1 MPKRSKEDTE
11 ITIQKIMDAVV
22 DQLLRLGYDKM
33 SYTTLSQQTGVSRT
47 GISHHFPKKTDFT
60 AALDG
65 RIFKMFIEHL
75 EFEKGLDA
83 FSQSWIKALE
93 DSEFLAILRLL
104 FHHIVTSESA
114 HEFAANSLCDGI
126 SPHKSLSSVLFPA
139 PFGPNNAVTSPARIS
154 MLMSSSTTRWPY
166 FIEIFRPDKT
176 T

>member
-11 ITIQKIMDAVV
+11 ITIQKIMDAVI

-33 SYTTLSQQTGVSRT
+33 SYTTLSQQTGISRT

-75 EFEKGLDA
+75 EFDKGLSA

-93 DSEFLAILRLL
+93 DAEFLAILRLL
-104 FHHIVTSESA
+104 FHHIVTAENA
-114 HEFAANSLCDGI
+114 QEFAANGIDRLYKMVESQFGAGGDKELEWLIGRSLI
-126 SPHKSLSSVLFPA
+126 Q
-139 PFGPNNAVTSPARIS
+139 
-154 MLMSSSTTRWPY
+154 MS
-166 FIEIFRPDKT
+166 K
-176 T
+176 

>member
-33 SYTTLSQQTGVSRT
+33 SYTTLSQQTGISRT

-75 EFEKGLDA
+75 EFDKGLSA

-93 DSEFLAILRLL
+93 DAEFLAILRLL
-104 FHHIVTSESA
+104 FHHIVTAENA
-114 HEFAANSLCDGI
+114 QEFAANGIDRLYKMVESQFGTGGDKELEWLIGRSLI
-126 SPHKSLSSVLFPA
+126 Q
-139 PFGPNNAVTSPARIS
+139 
-154 MLMSSSTTRWPY
+154 MS
-166 FIEIFRPDKT
+166 K
-176 T
+176 

>member
-65 RIFKMFIEHL
+65 RIFTMFVEHIE
-75 EFEKGLDA
+75 FDKGV
-83 FSQSWIKALE
+83 
-93 DSEFLAILRLL
+93 SEFSSSWVSALDNDEFRAILRLM
-104 FHHIVTSESA
+104 FHHIVTSQNS
-114 HEFAANSLCDGI
+114 HEFASNAVQRLYTVCEEKLGQGSAKELEWLIG
-126 SPHKSLSSVLFPA
+126 KSLIRM
-139 PFGPNNAVTSPARIS
+139 TQ
-154 MLMSSSTTRWPY
+154 
-166 FIEIFRPDKT
+166 
-176 T
+176 

>member
-65 RIFKMFIEHL
+65 RIFKMFVEHL
-75 EFEKGLDA
+75 NFDGSLSEFSD
-83 FSQSWIKALE
+83 SWVKAL
-93 DSEFLAILRLL
+93 DNPEFLAILRLL
-104 FHHIVTSESA
+104 FHHIVTAERA
-114 HEFAANSLCDGI
+114 HEFATNGVDRLYKTVESRFEGDSAQKLEWLIG
-126 SPHKSLSSVLFPA
+126 KSLIHMA
-139 PFGPNNAVTSPARIS
+139 N
-154 MLMSSSTTRWPY
+154 
-166 FIEIFRPDKT
+166 
-176 T
+176 

>member
-33 SYTTLSQQTGVSRT
+33 SYTTLSQQTGISRT

-65 RIFKMFIEHL
+65 RIFKMFIEHP
-75 EFEKGLDA
+75 EFDKGLSA

-93 DSEFLAILRLL
+93 DAEFLAILRLL
-104 FHHIVTSESA
+104 FHHIVTAENA
-114 HEFAANSLCDGI
+114 QEFAANGIDRLYKMVESQFGAGGDKELEWLIGRSLI
-126 SPHKSLSSVLFPA
+126 Q
-139 PFGPNNAVTSPARIS
+139 
-154 MLMSSSTTRWPY
+154 MS
-166 FIEIFRPDKT
+166 K
-176 T
+176 

>member
-65 RIFKMFIEHL
+65 RIFKLFVEHL
-75 EFEKGLDA
+75 EFNKGLDE
-83 FSQSWIKALE
+83 FSNSWIIALE
-93 DSEFLAILRLL
+93 DEQFRAILRLL
-104 FHHIVTSESA
+104 FHHIVIAERA
-114 HEFAANSLCDGI
+114 HEFAANGI
-126 SPHKSLSSVLFPA
+126 DRLYKMAESQFGEGSEKELEWLFGKSLV
-139 PFGPNNAVTSPARIS
+139 RIS
-154 MLMSSSTTRWPY
+154 Q
-166 FIEIFRPDKT
+166 
-176 T
+176 

>member
-22 DQLLRLGYDKM
+22 DQLLKLGYDKM
-33 SYTTLSQQTGVSRT
+33 SYTTLSQQTGISRT

-75 EFEKGLDA
+75 EFDKGLSA

-93 DSEFLAILRLL
+93 DAEFLAILRLL
-104 FHHIVTSESA
+104 FHHIVTAENA
-114 HEFAANSLCDGI
+114 QEFAANGIDRLYKMVESQFGAGGDKELEWLIGRSLI
-126 SPHKSLSSVLFPA
+126 Q
-139 PFGPNNAVTSPARIS
+139 
-154 MLMSSSTTRWPY
+154 MS
-166 FIEIFRPDKT
+166 K
-176 T
+176 

>member
-33 SYTTLSQQTGVSRT
+33 SYTTLSQQTGISRT

-75 EFEKGLDA
+75 EFDKGLSA

-93 DSEFLAILRLL
+93 DVEFLAILRLL
-104 FHHIVTSESA
+104 FHHIVTAENA
-114 HEFAANSLCDGI
+114 QEFAANGIDRLYKMVESQFGAGGDKELEWLIGRSLI
-126 SPHKSLSSVLFPA
+126 Q
-139 PFGPNNAVTSPARIS
+139 
-154 MLMSSSTTRWPY
+154 MS
-166 FIEIFRPDKT
+166 K
-176 T
+176 

>member
-22 DQLLRLGYDKM
+22 DQLLRLGYDKCRIRRE
-33 SYTTLSQQTGVSRT
+33 SADRCIAYRYQPP
-47 GISHHFPKKTDFT
+47 FPKKTDFT

-114 HEFAANSLCDGI
+114 HEFAANGIDRLYKMVESQFGSGGDKELEWLIGRSLI
-126 SPHKSLSSVLFPA
+126 Q
-139 PFGPNNAVTSPARIS
+139 
-154 MLMSSSTTRWPY
+154 MS
-166 FIEIFRPDKT
+166 K
-176 T
+176 

>member
-33 SYTTLSQQTGVSRT
+33 SYTTLSQQTGISRT

-75 EFEKGLDA
+75 EFDKGLSA

-93 DSEFLAILRLL
+93 DAEFLAILRLL
-104 FHHIVTSESA
+104 FHHIVTAENA
-114 HEFAANSLCDGI
+114 QEFAANGIDRLYKMVESQFGAGGDKELEWLIGRSLI
-126 SPHKSLSSVLFPA
+126 Q
-139 PFGPNNAVTSPARIS
+139 
-154 MLMSSSTTRWPY
+154 MSQ
-166 FIEIFRPDKT
+166 
-176 T
+176 